1 LTAASTDLS
10 PHASAM
16 KKRIALAVFALLLIL
31 GGLGGMKTL
40 QIRDLIAA
48 GESQQMPPT
57 AVTSIVAEDDEWETT
72 LRGIGTLEAAQGVTI
87 TADLPGRV
95 TKLFFDGGEQVDAG
109 EVLLEQDTSS
119 EVAMLRAAESS
130 LSLAQSNLD
139 RTTRLKRNNVVS
151 QSELDAASAGAENAE
166 AQVENLRTS
175 LAKKRIVAPF
185 AGRLGLREVDIGQ
198 DLAQGVPIVSLQA
211 VNPMRVNVSLPQQ
224 ALSRIARGQAV
235 RVTTDAVP
243 GKIFAGEITAINTEI
258 DPATRTVRVQ
268 AELENSD
275 AGGERGPALLPGMF
289 ARVEVVLPELKPVL
303 TVPLTAVSF
312 ATYGDSV
319 FIIEESDGAN
329 VERGGAPEGQ
339 LAVRQQF
346 VQLGERRGDFVD
358 VTKGLDAGQSVAAD
372 GVFKLRNG
380 AAVLLSEDG
389 APERSLDPQP
399 ANS

>member
-1 LTAASTDLS
+1 
-10 PHASAM
+10 M
-16 KKRIALAVFALLLIL
+16 KKRIALAVVALLLIL

-40 QIRDLIAA
+40 QIRELIAA
-48 GESQQMPPT
+48 GEEQQIPPT
-57 AVTSIVAEDDEWETT
+57 AVTSVIAGDDEWETT
-72 LRGIGTLEAAQGVTI
+72 LSGIGTLEAAQGVTI

-95 TKLFFDGGEQVDAG
+95 TKLFFDGGEQIEAG
-109 EVLLEQDTSS
+109 EILLEQDTSS

-139 RTTRLKRNNVVS
+139 RTSRLKRTNVVS
-151 QSELDAASAGAENAE
+151 QSELDKASAEAEGAE

-211 VNPMRVNVSLPQQ
+211 VDPMRVNVSLPQQ
-224 ALSRIARGQAV
+224 ALSQISLGQAV

-243 GKIFAGEITAINTEI
+243 DVVFDGEVTAIDTEI

-268 AELENSD
+268 AELANSD
-275 AGGERGPALLPGMF
+275 TDDERGPALLPGMF
-289 ARVEVVLPELKPVL
+289 ARVDVVLPDMKPVL

-329 VERGGAPEGQ
+329 VERGGAAEGQ

-358 VTKGLDAGQSVAAD
+358 VTKGLAAGETVAAD

-380 AAVLLSEDG
+380 AAVSLSEKG
-389 APERSLDPQP
+389 APERSLDPEP

>member
-1 LTAASTDLS
+1 
-10 PHASAM
+10 M
-16 KKRIALAVFALLLIL
+16 KKRIALAVVALLLIL

-40 QIRDLIAA
+40 QIRELIAA
-48 GESQQMPPT
+48 GEQQQIPPT
-57 AVTSIVAEDDEWETT
+57 AVTSVIAGDDEWETT
-72 LRGIGTLEAAQGVTI
+72 LSGIGTLEAAQGVTI

-95 TKLFFDGGEQVDAG
+95 TKLFFDGGEQIEAG
-109 EVLLEQDTSS
+109 EILLEQDTSS

-139 RTTRLKRNNVVS
+139 RTSRLKRTNVVS
-151 QSELDAASAGAENAE
+151 QSELDKASAEAEGAE

-211 VNPMRVNVSLPQQ
+211 VDPMRVNVSLPQQ
-224 ALSRIARGQAV
+224 ALSQISLGQAV

-243 GKIFAGEITAINTEI
+243 DVVFDGEVTAIDTEI

-268 AELENSD
+268 AELANSD
-275 AGGERGPALLPGMF
+275 TDDERGPALLPGMF
-289 ARVEVVLPELKPVL
+289 ARVDVVLPDMKPVL

-329 VERGGAPEGQ
+329 VERGGAAEGQ

-358 VTKGLDAGQSVAAD
+358 VTKGLAAGETVAAD

-380 AAVLLSEDG
+380 AAVSLSEKG
-389 APERSLDPQP
+389 APERSLDPEP

>member
-1 LTAASTDLS
+1 
-10 PHASAM
+10 M
-16 KKRIALAVFALLLIL
+16 KKRIALAVVALLLIL

-40 QIRDLIAA
+40 QIRELIAA
-48 GESQQMPPT
+48 GEEQQIPPT
-57 AVTSIVAEDDEWETT
+57 AVTSVIAGDDEWETT
-72 LRGIGTLEAAQGVTI
+72 LSGIGTLEAAQGVTI

-95 TKLFFDGGEQVDAG
+95 TKLFFDGGEQIEAG
-109 EVLLEQDTSS
+109 EILLEQDTSS

-139 RTTRLKRNNVVS
+139 RTSRLKRTNVVS
-151 QSELDAASAGAENAE
+151 QSELDKASAEAEGAE

-211 VNPMRVNVSLPQQ
+211 VDPMRVNVSLPQQ
-224 ALSRIARGQAV
+224 ALSQISLGQAV

-243 GKIFAGEITAINTEI
+243 DVVFDGEVTAIDTEI

-268 AELENSD
+268 AELANSD
-275 AGGERGPALLPGMF
+275 TDDERGPALLPGMF
-289 ARVEVVLPELKPVL
+289 ARVDVVLPDMKPVL

-329 VERGGAPEGQ
+329 VERGGAAEGQ

-358 VTKGLDAGQSVAAD
+358 VTKGLAAGETVAAD

-380 AAVLLSEDG
+380 AAVSLSEEG
-389 APERSLDPQP
+389 APERSLDPEP

>member
-1 LTAASTDLS
+1 
-10 PHASAM
+10 M
-16 KKRIALAVFALLLIL
+16 KKRIALAVVALLLIL

-40 QIRDLIAA
+40 QIRELIAA
-48 GESQQMPPT
+48 GEEQQIPPT
-57 AVTSIVAEDDEWETT
+57 AVTSVIAGDDEWETT
-72 LRGIGTLEAAQGVTI
+72 LSGIGTLEAAQGVTI

-95 TKLFFDGGEQVDAG
+95 TKLFFDGGEQIEAG
-109 EVLLEQDTSS
+109 EILLEQDTSS

-139 RTTRLKRNNVVS
+139 RTSRLKRTNVVS
-151 QSELDAASAGAENAE
+151 QSELDKASAEAEGAE

-211 VNPMRVNVSLPQQ
+211 VDPMRVNVSLPQQ
-224 ALSRIARGQAV
+224 ALSRISLGQAV

-243 GKIFAGEITAINTEI
+243 DVVFDGEVTAIDTEI

-268 AELENSD
+268 AELANSD
-275 AGGERGPALLPGMF
+275 TDDERGPALLPGMF
-289 ARVEVVLPELKPVL
+289 ARVDVVLPDMKPVL

-329 VERGGAPEGQ
+329 VERGGAAEGQ

-358 VTKGLDAGQSVAAD
+358 VTKGLAAGETVAAD

-380 AAVLLSEDG
+380 AAVSLSEKG
-389 APERSLDPQP
+389 APERSLDPEP

>member
-1 LTAASTDLS
+1 
-10 PHASAM
+10 M
-16 KKRIALAVFALLLIL
+16 KKRIALAVVALLLIL

-40 QIRDLIAA
+40 QIRELIAA
-48 GESQQMPPT
+48 GEEQQIPPT
-57 AVTSIVAEDDEWETT
+57 AVTSVIAGDDEWETT
-72 LRGIGTLEAAQGVTI
+72 LSGIGTLEAAQGVTI

-95 TKLFFDGGEQVDAG
+95 TKLFFDGGEQIEAG
-109 EVLLEQDTSS
+109 EILLEQDTSS

-139 RTTRLKRNNVVS
+139 RTSRLKRTNVVS
-151 QSELDAASAGAENAE
+151 QSELDKASAEAEGAE

-211 VNPMRVNVSLPQQ
+211 VDPMRVNVSLPQQ
-224 ALSRIARGQAV
+224 ALSRISLGQAV

-243 GKIFAGEITAINTEI
+243 DVVFDGEVTAIDTEI

-268 AELENSD
+268 AELANSD
-275 AGGERGPALLPGMF
+275 TDDERGPALLPGMF
-289 ARVEVVLPELKPVL
+289 ARVDVVLPDMKPVL

-329 VERGGAPEGQ
+329 VERGGAAEGQ

-358 VTKGLDAGQSVAAD
+358 VTKGLAAGETVAAD

-380 AAVLLSEDG
+380 AAISLSEEG
-389 APERSLDPQP
+389 APERSLDPEP

>member
-1 LTAASTDLS
+1 
-10 PHASAM
+10 M
-16 KKRIALAVFALLLIL
+16 KKRIALAVVALLLIL

-40 QIRDLIAA
+40 QIRELIAA
-48 GESQQMPPT
+48 GEQQQIPPT
-57 AVTSIVAEDDEWETT
+57 AVTSVIAGDDEWETT
-72 LRGIGTLEAAQGVTI
+72 LSGIGTLEAAQGVTI

-95 TKLFFDGGEQVDAG
+95 TKLFFDGGEQIEAG
-109 EVLLEQDTSS
+109 EILLEQDTSS

-139 RTTRLKRNNVVS
+139 RTSRLKRTNVVS
-151 QSELDAASAGAENAE
+151 QSELDKASAEAEGAE

-211 VNPMRVNVSLPQQ
+211 VDPMRVNVSLPQQ
-224 ALSRIARGQAV
+224 ALSRISLGQAV

-243 GKIFAGEITAINTEI
+243 DVVFDGEVTAIDTEI

-268 AELENSD
+268 AELANSD
-275 AGGERGPALLPGMF
+275 TDDERGPALLPGMF
-289 ARVEVVLPELKPVL
+289 ARVDVVLPDMKPVL

-329 VERGGAPEGQ
+329 VERGGAAEGQ

-358 VTKGLDAGQSVAAD
+358 VTKGLAAGETVAAD

-380 AAVLLSEDG
+380 AAVSLSEEG
-389 APERSLDPQP
+389 APERSLDPEP

>member
-1 LTAASTDLS
+1 
-10 PHASAM
+10 M
-16 KKRIALAVFALLLIL
+16 KKRIALAVVALLLIL

-40 QIRDLIAA
+40 QIRELIAA
-48 GESQQMPPT
+48 GEEQQIPPT
-57 AVTSIVAEDDEWETT
+57 AVTSVIAGDDEWETT
-72 LRGIGTLEAAQGVTI
+72 LSGIGTLEAAQGVTI

-95 TKLFFDGGEQVDAG
+95 TKLFFDGGEQIEAG
-109 EVLLEQDTSS
+109 EILLEQDTSS

-139 RTTRLKRNNVVS
+139 RTSRLKRTNVVS
-151 QSELDAASAGAENAE
+151 QSELDKASAEAEGAE

-211 VNPMRVNVSLPQQ
+211 VDPMRVNVSLPQQ
-224 ALSRIARGQAV
+224 ALSRISLGQAV

-243 GKIFAGEITAINTEI
+243 DVVFDGEVTAIDTEI

-268 AELENSD
+268 AELANSD
-275 AGGERGPALLPGMF
+275 TDDERGPALLPGMF
-289 ARVEVVLPELKPVL
+289 ARVDVVLPDMKPVL

-329 VERGGAPEGQ
+329 VERGGAAEGQ

-358 VTKGLDAGQSVAAD
+358 VTKGLAAGETVAAD

-380 AAVLLSEDG
+380 AAVSLSEEG
-389 APERSLDPQP
+389 APERSLDPEP

>member
-1 LTAASTDLS
+1 
-10 PHASAM
+10 M
-16 KKRIALAVFALLLIL
+16 KKRIALAVVALLLIL

-40 QIRDLIAA
+40 QIRELIAA
-48 GESQQMPPT
+48 GEEQQIPPT
-57 AVTSIVAEDDEWETT
+57 AVTSVIAGDDEWETT
-72 LRGIGTLEAAQGVTI
+72 LSGIGTLEAAQGVTI

-95 TKLFFDGGEQVDAG
+95 TKLFFDGGEQIEAG
-109 EVLLEQDTSS
+109 EILLEQDTSS

-139 RTTRLKRNNVVS
+139 RTSRLKRTNVVS
-151 QSELDAASAGAENAE
+151 QSELDKASAEAEGAE

-211 VNPMRVNVSLPQQ
+211 VDPMRVNVSLPQQ
-224 ALSRIARGQAV
+224 ALSRISLGQAV

-243 GKIFAGEITAINTEI
+243 DVVFDGEVTAIDTEI

-268 AELENSD
+268 AELANSVTD
-275 AGGERGPALLPGMF
+275 DERGPALLPGMF
-289 ARVEVVLPELKPVL
+289 ARVDVVLPDMKPVL

-319 FIIEESDGAN
+319 FIIEESDGAS
-329 VERGGAPEGQ
+329 VERGGAAEGQ

-358 VTKGLDAGQSVAAD
+358 VTKGLAAGETVAAD

-380 AAVLLSEDG
+380 AAISLSEEG
-389 APERSLDPQP
+389 APERSLDPEP